1 MPCCSGMKAVSRRK
15 APWLQST
22 RVEGMP
28 GVRSNK
34 FNQQRRAQ
42 TEGERGPGVGLGA
55 RFKRP
60 K

>member
-1 MPCCSGMKAVSRRK
+1 MKRK
-15 APWLQST
+15 GGGGTLAPIK
-22 RVEGMP
+22 EG
-28 GVRSNK
+28 GGYAGIRSNR

-42 TEGERGPGVGLGA
+42 TEGERRPGVGLGA